1 MKGVE
6 CESGRALAPT
16 VAACLQMLV
25 ASSGCTFF
33 VACTLTSLAPPE
45 LKEVENSDSEPEYGE
60 A

>member
-1 MKGVE
+1 
-6 CESGRALAPT
+6 
-16 VAACLQMLV
+16 LQMLV